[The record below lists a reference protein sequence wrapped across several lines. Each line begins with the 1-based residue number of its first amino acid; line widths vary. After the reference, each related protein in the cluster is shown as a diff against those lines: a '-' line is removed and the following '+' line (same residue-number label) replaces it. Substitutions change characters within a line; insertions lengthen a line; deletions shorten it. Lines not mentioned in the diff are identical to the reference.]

1 METRTLTSAGALS
14 GQVDAPG
21 DQVELDP
28 ATAELEQLVAQLTI
42 ANETNRVIGAAIGL
56 LMERY
61 GISYALAHQHLIG
74 LSQDSNTKMRLVAAA
89 LVGPMGLE

>member
-1 METRTLTSAGALS
+1 MGTRNLTSAGAL
-14 GQVDAPG
+14 GDEVDARG

-28 ATAELEQLVAQLTI
+28 TTAELKQLVAQLII

-61 GISYALAHQHLIG
+61 AISYAAAHQHLIR
-74 LSQDSNTKMRLVAAA
+74 LSQNSNTKMRLVAAA